1 MRVII
6 NQEKGDTF
14 MIRVIA
20 TFQLQNDM
28 IDVAKRIAAAL
39 VSETR
44 NEDGCIQ
51 YDLLQD
57 DKDEH
62 HLVIV
67 EHWESQEK
75 LDAHSN
81 SEHFV
86 KYVPM
91 LAELC
96 RKAPEVVTYKS
107 LF

>member
-1 MRVII
+1 
-6 NQEKGDTF
+6 

-20 TFQLQNDM
+20 TFQLQEDM
-28 IDVAKRIAAAL
+28 IDVAKKIAEVL

-57 DKDEH
+57 NKDEN
-62 HLVIV
+62 HLVMI
-67 EHWESQEK
+67 EHWETQEK
-75 LDAHSN
+75 LDAHSA
-81 SEHFV
+81 SEHFA

-96 RKAPEVVTYKS
+96 VKAPEVVTYKN